1 MNTHLSKLIALIYFP
16 VSTRDWFQM
25 ITLLSVLALCLV
37 FIIPNASAEQSANT
51 DSEAVV
57 EKQLTA
63 IKIADI
69 TGQAAVIE
77 DRLEDIDTEL
87 SDTDIEEQARDV
99 LDNFNKEIK
108 VMQTSLDNTLAS
120 RLDKFKIQE
129 LSSNWNIVKK
139 SLATQ
144 QEQFKKRSDR
154 LSKGLELV
162 QEKKQ
167 IWRLTQKAA
176 KHESAPETVKKQV
189 TEILALL
196 HKLQVRLKSSRNLA
210 LDILARTSIQQD
222 LVNSAIERIE
232 TAKKQMVSN
241 VMHAQDMPLWLS
253 GSDSEKIKLIPDNIV
268 SRLKELKIGLIKY
281 IEDQYVLLLIQTIF
295 TLFLGW
301 FLSRRYWLIREEARM
316 ENYGL
321 DALKHPWPAAMLVS
335 LYTTPFLYV
344 DRTLGFI
351 FLTIISSLPL
361 WLYVVSG
368 MLPAALR
375 ASLIII
381 TLLAFVEQVRSVF
394 GGFTL
399 LSRWTLILEFVV
411 ALVAV
416 HWLLPKH
423 SQQIPGYLRSSFWYK
438 FMRTWLRYS
447 IPVFGVG
454 IVAVVFGYSELA
466 GKIAFLMIWGP
477 VAGAA
482 FIAIVRIVEAI
493 LQSYIDTGHFDFLN
507 MIRINRHP
515 FVTLVR
521 RILRA
526 LGFLAWA
533 FLILRAIQLLNPVLD
548 VATTIL
554 TTQLGIDP
562 VKFSLGGILAFG
574 FTLWFSWLLARFVN
588 LVLDN
593 EIFSRMRT
601 PPGVPFAITTFSRY
615 IILVAGF
622 LAAVSVLG
630 FSLDKITIVL
640 GALGVGIG
648 FGLQNITNNFV
659 SGIILLFERPIR
671 VGDKIQFDDLIG
683 IVSSIGIRASKIT
696 TFEGSDV
703 IVPNADFISSR
714 VINWTF
720 SDEKRRVIVP
730 FGVSYNTDPE
740 QVLELLLR
748 VAKDHPEI
756 IDSPEP
762 EALFQNFG
770 ESSLDFELRAWTE
783 SDRGWIAV
791 KSDLAVIIH
800 KALKEAK
807 IEIPFPQRDVHFRNI
822 TELQDAFSRSI
833 KQKGKS

>member
-1 MNTHLSKLIALIYFP
+1 MNIHFSRLIALIYFP
-16 VSTRDWFQM
+16 VSTRDVAQR
-25 ITLLSVLALCLV
+25 ITLLPILTLCLL
-37 FIIPNASAEQSANT
+37 FITPYASAEQTAKT
-51 DSEAVV
+51 DSEPVAK
-57 EKQLTA
+57 KQLIA

-69 TGQAAVIE
+69 TGQATEIE

-87 SDTDIEEQARDV
+87 SETDIEEQAKDA

-108 VMQTSLDNTLAS
+108 IMQTSLDNTLAS

-176 KHESAPETVKKQV
+176 KHESAPETVKKRV

-196 HKLQVRLKSSRNLA
+196 HKLKSTLKSSRNLA
-210 LDILARTSIQQD
+210 LDILARTSKQQNLVD
-222 LVNSAIERIE
+222 LAIERIE
-232 TAKKQMVSN
+232 TAEKQMVSN
-241 VMHAQDMPLWLS
+241 VMHAQDMPLWFS

-268 SRLKELKIGLIKY
+268 SRLKGLKTGLIKY
-281 IEDQYVLLLIQTIF
+281 IEDQYILLLIQTIF

-301 FLSRRYWLIREEARM
+301 FISHRYRLIKEEASIG
-316 ENYGL
+316 NYGL

-335 LYTTPFLYV
+335 LYMTPFIYV

-351 FLTIISSLPL
+351 FLTIICSLPL
-361 WLYVVSG
+361 WLYVVGG
-368 MLPAALR
+368 MLSAALHV
-375 ASLIII
+375 SLIII
-381 TLLAFVEQVRSVF
+381 TLLALVEEIRTVF

-411 ALVAV
+411 ALVAIR
-416 HWLLPKH
+416 WLLPKH
-423 SQQIPGYLRSSFWYK
+423 SQQIPDYLRNSFWFK

-447 IPVFGVG
+447 IPVLGAG
-454 IVAVVFGYSELA
+454 IMAVAFGYSELA
-466 GKIAFLMIWGP
+466 GKIAFLVIWGP
-477 VAGAA
+477 FAGAA

-493 LQSYIDTGHFDFLN
+493 LHSYIDTGQFDFLN
-507 MIRINRHP
+507 MIKINRHP
-515 FVTLVR
+515 FVTLTR
-521 RILRA
+521 RILRTV
-526 LGFLAWA
+526 GFLAWA
-533 FLILRAIQLLNPVLD
+533 FLVLRAIQLLDPILD
-548 VATTIL
+548 LTYSIL

-562 VKFSLGGILAFG
+562 IQFSLGGILAFA

-593 EIFSRMRT
+593 EIFSRMHT

-615 IILVAGF
+615 IILVVGF

-630 FSLDKITIVL
+630 FPLDKITIVL

-683 IVSSIGIRASKIT
+683 RVSFIGIRASKIT
-696 TFEGSDV
+696 SFDGSDV

-730 FGVSYNTDPE
+730 IRVSYETDPE
-740 QVLELLLR
+740 QVLELLLK

-770 ESSLDFELRAWTE
+770 ESSLEFELRAWTE
-783 SDRGWIAV
+783 SDRGWVAV
-791 KSDLAVIIH
+791 KSDLAIVIH
-800 KALKEAK
+800 KALKEAG
-807 IEIPFPQRDVHFRNI
+807 IEIPFPQMNVNLRNFP
-822 TELQDAFSRSI
+822 ELQQALAGSI
-833 KQKGKS
+833 KK

>member
-1 MNTHLSKLIALIYFP
+1 MNIHFSRLIALIYFP
-16 VSTRDWFQM
+16 VSTRDVAQR
-25 ITLLSVLALCLV
+25 ITLLPILTLCLL
-37 FIIPNASAEQSANT
+37 FITPYASAEQTAKT
-51 DSEAVV
+51 DSEPVAK
-57 EKQLTA
+57 KQLIA

-69 TGQAAVIE
+69 TGQATEIE

-87 SDTDIEEQARDV
+87 SETDIEEQAKDA

-108 VMQTSLDNTLAS
+108 IMQTSLDNTLAS

-176 KHESAPETVKKQV
+176 KHESAPETVKKRV

-196 HKLQVRLKSSRNLA
+196 HKLKSTLKSSRNLA
-210 LDILARTSIQQD
+210 LDILARISKQQNLVD
-222 LVNSAIERIE
+222 LAIERIE
-232 TAKKQMVSN
+232 TAEKQMVSN
-241 VMHAQDMPLWLS
+241 VMHAQDMPLWFS

-268 SRLKELKIGLIKY
+268 SRLKGLKTGLIKY
-281 IEDQYVLLLIQTIF
+281 IEDQYILLLIQTIF

-301 FLSRRYWLIREEARM
+301 FISHRYRLIKEEASIG
-316 ENYGL
+316 NYGL

-335 LYTTPFLYV
+335 LYMTPFIYV

-351 FLTIISSLPL
+351 FLTIICSLPL
-361 WLYVVSG
+361 WLYVVGG
-368 MLPAALR
+368 MLSAALHV
-375 ASLIII
+375 SLIII
-381 TLLAFVEQVRSVF
+381 TLLALVEEIRTVF

-411 ALVAV
+411 ALVAIR
-416 HWLLPKH
+416 WLLPKH
-423 SQQIPGYLRSSFWYK
+423 SQQIPDYLRNSFWFK

-447 IPVFGVG
+447 IPVLGAG
-454 IVAVVFGYSELA
+454 IMAVAFGYSELA
-466 GKIAFLMIWGP
+466 GKIAFLVIWGP
-477 VAGAA
+477 FAGAA

-493 LQSYIDTGHFDFLN
+493 LHSYIDTGQFDFLN
-507 MIRINRHP
+507 MIKINRHP
-515 FVTLVR
+515 FVTLTR
-521 RILRA
+521 RILRTV
-526 LGFLAWA
+526 GFLAWA
-533 FLILRAIQLLNPVLD
+533 FLVLRAIQLLDPILD
-548 VATTIL
+548 LTYSIL

-562 VKFSLGGILAFG
+562 IQFSLGGILAFA

-593 EIFSRMRT
+593 EIFSRMHT

-615 IILVAGF
+615 IILVVGF

-630 FSLDKITIVL
+630 FPLDKITIVL

-683 IVSSIGIRASKIT
+683 RVSFIGIRASKIT
-696 TFEGSDV
+696 SFDGSDV

-730 FGVSYNTDPE
+730 IRVSYETDPE
-740 QVLELLLR
+740 QVLELLLK

-770 ESSLDFELRAWTE
+770 ESSLEFELRAWTE
-783 SDRGWIAV
+783 SDRGWVAV
-791 KSDLAVIIH
+791 KSDLAIVIH
-800 KALKEAK
+800 KALKEAG
-807 IEIPFPQRDVHFRNI
+807 IEIPFPQMNVNLRNFP
-822 TELQDAFSRSI
+822 ELQQALAGSI
-833 KQKGKS
+833 KK